1 MLDKYIAK
9 QIVLA
14 QIASDGGKR
23 QNDVLKRVT
32 PLLPISRKYYKKG
45 YKNKDHCIME
55 AIKVIQKNPNT
66 GFHYHVKVDRTLYS
80 GAHVFIVYFNFKI
93 NGESYQV
100 SFHCFSNMWRFVNK
114 HCVTRWKKKH
124 SSKEAVIKL
133 AYYLF
138 NSNEEKDYGEN

>member
-9 QIVLA
+9 QIILA

-23 QNDVLKRVT
+23 QNDVLQRIT
-32 PLLPISRKYYKKG
+32 PLLPISKKYYKKG
-45 YKNKDHCIME
+45 YKNKDHCIIE
-55 AIKVIQKNPNT
+55 AIKAIQKNPNT

-93 NGESYQV
+93 GTEAYQV
-100 SFHCFSNMWRFVNK
+100 SFHSFSNLWRYVNK
-114 HCVTRWKKKH
+114 KCVTRWKKKH

-133 AYYLF
+133 AYYIA
-138 NSNEEKDYGEN
+138 SNK